1 MSGIRGLGGVPAPP
15 ASARTARGAGGFR
28 LATGPGAAAEVAASA
43 AAAPA
48 AAVSLL
54 GLQECGAVAERDARA
69 RTRGLAML
77 SALAALQ
84 AGLLRG
90 AVDAGLPARL
100 AALGEGEAAA
110 DPALAALLA
119 QVTLRARVEMAR
131 LATATD
137 MAPE

>member
-1 MSGIRGLGGVPAPP
+1 MSGIRGLGGVPARPTSVR
-15 ASARTARGAGGFR
+15 AAGSAGGFR
-28 LATGPGAAAEVAASA
+28 LAQGQGVAVDV
-43 AAAPA
+43 AAPA
-48 AAVSLL
+48 SAVPAAALSLL
-54 GLQECGAVAERDARA
+54 GLQESAAAAERDARA